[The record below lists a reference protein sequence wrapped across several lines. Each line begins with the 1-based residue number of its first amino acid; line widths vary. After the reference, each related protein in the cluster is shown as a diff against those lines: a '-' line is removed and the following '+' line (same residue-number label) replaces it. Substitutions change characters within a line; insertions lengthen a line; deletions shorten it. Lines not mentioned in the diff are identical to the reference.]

1 MAANTEAV
9 MLHWCCIVPILLH
22 KSIICRSAELDKGQS
37 AFWQSSLAFSIERF
51 CNSISFL
58 ICLSRLSFSLTVN
71 CSIGLNKTL
80 VNAFCSF
87 PALNRGGH
95 LAAAALSG
103 GCDFSSPRPGER
115 LELWIGS
122 RQELLPAPRVSGGGG
137 GECDREWL
145 EEFVLPC

>member
-80 VNAFCSF
+80 FNAGKCFLQLSSFKQGRAPCCSSALWGLRF
-87 PALNRGGH
+87 FFSPARGAVGVVDWIQAG
-95 LAAAALSG
+95 AA
-103 GCDFSSPRPGER
+103 
-115 LELWIGS
+115 S
-122 RQELLPAPRVSGGGG
+122 RTEGQRWGWRGV
-137 GECDREWL
+137 
-145 EEFVLPC
+145 